1 MRMRKELHPGLFAL
15 VLLFEFTS
23 AHIDMFAL
31 YSLSV
36 PTYIYGFFWLPFSI
50 LTSVMLTGSLLWR
63 YYLILD
69 NLTLLGLLSLFSIYF
84 MNDSPLYWMGYAIFV
99 FFTNGNFR
107 IILNV
112 MKWSSPMVVIYKLI
126 KIYVVSFFFIDKFAV
141 LYSVWYIGN
150 APTLWSIG
158 NLLAGG
164 MFVVFTTLYRSCF
177 VFAMSSQ
184 DGTLNAEWNYQIGE
198 SDNIQTQADP
208 NKSKIELTI
217 S

>member
-1 MRMRKELHPGLFAL
+1 
-15 VLLFEFTS
+15 
-23 AHIDMFAL
+23 
-31 YSLSV
+31 
-36 PTYIYGFFWLPFSI
+36 
-50 LTSVMLTGSLLWR
+50 
-63 YYLILD
+63 
-69 NLTLLGLLSLFSIYF
+69 
-84 MNDSPLYWMGYAIFV
+84 MGYAIFV